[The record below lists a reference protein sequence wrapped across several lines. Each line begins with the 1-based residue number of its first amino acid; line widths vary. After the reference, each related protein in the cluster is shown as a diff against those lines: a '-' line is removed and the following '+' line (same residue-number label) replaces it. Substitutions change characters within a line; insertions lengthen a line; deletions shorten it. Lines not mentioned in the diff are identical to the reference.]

1 MTDGETGNTA
11 PVSTTTT
18 VKSLATTAARAE
30 RKVVRVQR
38 RIWLAQLLL
47 WPVLITTGLIGAAL
61 LVNRLRPAKPEP
73 VNPPPDI
80 QLP

>member
-1 MTDGETGNTA
+1 MTEGQTGNTA
-11 PVSTTTT
+11 AVSTTSK
-18 VKSLATTAARAE
+18 VKSLATTAGRAE

-47 WPVLITTGLIGAAL
+47 WPVLVTTGLIGVAL
-61 LVNRLRPAKPEP
+61 LVSRLRPGKPEP
-73 VNPPPDI
+73 VSPPPDI